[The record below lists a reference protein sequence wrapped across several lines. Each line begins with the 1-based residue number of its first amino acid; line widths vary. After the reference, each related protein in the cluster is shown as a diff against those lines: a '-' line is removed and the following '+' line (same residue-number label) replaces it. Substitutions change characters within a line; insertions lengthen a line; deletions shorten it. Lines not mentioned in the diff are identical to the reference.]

1 MNEDDKINKL
11 NELLPRLS
19 QHDRL
24 CILSEIATLQ
34 QNVDG
39 EPTEE
44 VQEDFI
50 ETWIEL
56 EDDKTAISAI
66 QSLANSLSE

>member
-24 CILSEIATLQ
+24 CVLSEIATLQ
-34 QNVDG
+34 QSVDG
-39 EPTEE
+39 EPVEE
-44 VQEDFI
+44 VLMSGLQLLLTQI
-50 ETWIEL
+50 NRKRVT
-56 EDDKTAISAI
+56 
-66 QSLANSLSE
+66 